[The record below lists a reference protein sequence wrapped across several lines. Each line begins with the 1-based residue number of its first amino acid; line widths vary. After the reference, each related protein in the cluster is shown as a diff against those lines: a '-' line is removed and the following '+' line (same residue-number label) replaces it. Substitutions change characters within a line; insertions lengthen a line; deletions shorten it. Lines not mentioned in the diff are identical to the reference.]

1 MNATQ
6 ETFVDSVD
14 QDQTTQN
21 LQYDLI
27 FTLSD
32 MEIPFSLQYVN
43 KILADQLGKLP
54 SKNTDDRLK
63 VTLPVGLTNFVD
75 NVDQDQIAQNVQS
88 DL

>member
-32 MEIPFSLQYVN
+32 TEIPFSLQCVN